1 MRSRRVSSSP
11 DVTSACWT
19 GNLPIAG
26 RESSREP
33 CRDGS
38 TRRKGGVFPR
48 NRLRYTGNITMLHI
62 PILRRGVPYKSL
74 DVIRIPHHRTRETF
88 AEMSQVNPGIIRRD
102 LRDEQQ
108 SAARETLA
116 RLSFEELLGICG
128 RAADHF
134 LNDRLPLGDAEQS
147 PDDYV
152 AQLSATTGMPHA
164 LVRRNMA
171 KIAGVM
177 TEMRTVL
184 RGLTRGLDLSLLDA
198 GFGQHGGH
206 ALSFYPRTQSLG
218 VVLPSNSPG
227 VHSLWVPAVAMK
239 IPLVLK
245 PGSAEPWSPF
255 RLAQAFMK
263 AGCPPEAF
271 SYYPADHAG
280 AGEILRRT
288 GRSMF
293 FGDVSAVGSWEGDPR
308 VEIHGPGYS
317 KVLIADDQ
325 LPRWDEYLDLIVGS
339 IADNGGRSCVN
350 ASGVWVSEPH
360 AERVARA
367 VAEKLV
373 AIVPRG
379 AEDAQATL
387 APFADPRVAERIS
400 QQIDAGLE
408 TPGAREITAELRG
421 GPRLV
426 QHDGCTYLLPTLVLC
441 DGPEHPLANREFLF
455 PFAAVVK
462 VAADDM
468 ARMPAPMGRT
478 LVVTALTEDRALVD
492 RLIASP
498 LVDRLNV
505 GPIATNVISWD
516 QPHEGNLFEHLYARR
531 SFQQSADAALAAA
544 PGA

>member
-1 MRSRRVSSSP
+1 M
-11 DVTSACWT
+11 
-19 GNLPIAG
+19 I
-26 RESSREP
+26 
-33 CRDGS
+33 
-38 TRRKGGVFPR
+38 
-48 NRLRYTGNITMLHI
+48 HI

-74 DVIRIPHHRTRETF
+74 DLIRIPHHRTRETF
-88 AEMSQVNPGIIRRD
+88 AEMSQANPGIIRRD
-102 LRDEQQ
+102 LRDDQQ
-108 SAARETLA
+108 AAARESLA
-116 RLSFEELLGICG
+116 RLSFERLLEVCQ

-134 LNDRLPLGDAEQS
+134 VNDRLPLGDAEQS

-152 AQLSATTGMPHA
+152 QQLSATTGMPHA

-177 TEMRTVL
+177 TEMHTVL
-184 RGLTRGLDLSLLDA
+184 SGLTRGLDLSLLDA
-198 GFGQHGGH
+198 GFGRHDGH
-206 ALSFYPRTQSLG
+206 ALSFYPRTMSLG

-227 VHSLWVPAVAMK
+227 VHSLWVPAIALK

-317 KVLIADDQ
+317 KVLIGG
-325 LPRWDEYLDLIVGS
+325 DELQNWEQHVDLIASS

-350 ASGVWVSEPH
+350 ASGVWVAAAQ
-360 AERVARA
+360 AEQVARA
-367 VAEKLV
+367 LARKLV
-373 AIVPRG
+373 EIVPRS
-379 AEDAQATL
+379 ADDPQATL
-387 APFADPRVAERIS
+387 APFADPKVAERIS
-400 QQIDAGLE
+400 QQIDIGLD
-408 TPGAREITAELRG
+408 TPGARELTAELRK
-421 GPRLV
+421 GPRLAS
-426 QHDGCTYLLPTLVLC
+426 HDGCTYLLPTVVLC

-455 PFAAVVK
+455 PFAAVVA
-462 VAADDM
+462 VSDEDM

-478 LVVTALTEDRALVD
+478 LVVTALTQDRTLVD
-492 RLIASP
+492 RLIGSP

-531 SFQQSADAALAAA
+531 SFQAAVAL
-544 PGA
+544 

>member
-1 MRSRRVSSSP
+1 
-11 DVTSACWT
+11 
-19 GNLPIAG
+19 
-26 RESSREP
+26 
-33 CRDGS
+33 
-38 TRRKGGVFPR
+38 
-48 NRLRYTGNITMLHI
+48 MLHI
-62 PILRRGVPYKSL
+62 PILRHGVPYKSL

-88 AEMSQVNPGIIRRD
+88 AEMSQANGGIIRRD
-102 LRDEQQ
+102 LRDETQAEAR
-108 SAARETLA
+108 AALA
-116 RLSFEELLGICG
+116 TLSFEQLLDVCT
-128 RAADHF
+128 RAAGHF
-134 LNDRLPLGDAEQS
+134 LHDTLPLGDAEQS

-152 AQLSATTGMPHA
+152 RQLSATTGMPHA
-164 LVRRNMA
+164 LVRRNMT

-198 GFGQHGGH
+198 GYGEHGGH

-227 VHSLWVPAVAMK
+227 VHSLWVPAVALK

-280 AGEILRRT
+280 AGDILRRT

-308 VEIHGPGYS
+308 VELHGPGYS
-317 KVLIADDQ
+317 KVLVADDQ
-325 LPRWDEYLDLIVGS
+325 LANWERHLDLIASS

-350 ASGVWVSEPH
+350 ASGVWVAGSH
-360 AERVARA
+360 AEELALA
-367 VAEKLV
+367 LAKKLV
-373 AIVPRG
+373 QIGPRA
-379 AEDAQATL
+379 AEDPQATL
-387 APFADPRVAERIS
+387 APFADPKVAERIS
-400 QQIDAGLE
+400 IQIDLGLD
-408 TPGAREITAELRG
+408 TPGAREITAELRN

-426 QHDGCTYLLPTLVLC
+426 EQGGCTYLLPTVVLC
-441 DGPEHPLANREFLF
+441 DSAEHPLANREFLF
-455 PFAAVVK
+455 PFASVVK
-462 VAADDM
+462 VSADEM
-468 ARMPAPMGRT
+468 ARMPEPMGKT
-478 LVVTALTEDRALVD
+478 LVVTALTADRRLVD
-492 RLIASP
+492 RLLASP
-498 LVDRLNV
+498 QVDRLNV

-531 SFQQSADAALAAA
+531 SFQAAA
-544 PGA
+544 AF